1 MSIISIYIPAII
13 VVLVL
18 SFIISAVKIVPQAS
32 EFIIERFGKYIKTLK
47 PGLNIIIPFMDRVSS
62 KISMK
67 ETVLNVK
74 KQEII
79 SKDNASVQVDG
90 VAFFQVMDSKR
101 VTYTV
106 NDLSLALQN
115 LIMTNIRSVMGT
127 MDLDE
132 MFSNRAVMNAKLLT
146 VLDEATDPWGV
157 KIVRV
162 EIKDISPPKDLLDSM
177 AQQMKAE
184 RVKRADILKAE
195 GFKQAEILKAEG
207 EKMGRILAAE
217 ADKESQI
224 LAAEAEKTKQA
235 LEADGYKEA
244 QFRYAEARERLA
256 KAEAVSTE
264 VVSEAIAKGDVQ
276 AIQYFIAQDYIKAL
290 GQLAS
295 STNSKTIMMPLEASS
310 VIGSVGGISELL
322 KGLNVK

>member
-13 VVLVL
+13 VILVL

>member
-1 MSIISIYIPAII
+1 MNIISIYIPAII
-13 VVLVL
+13 VILVL
-18 SFIISAVKIVPQAS
+18 AFIINAVKIVPQAS
-32 EFIIERFGKYIKTLK
+32 EFIIERFGKYTKTLK
-47 PGLNIIIPFMDRVSS
+47 PGLNIIVPFMDRVSS

-67 ETVLNVK
+67 ETVLNVTQ
-74 KQEII
+74 QEII

-90 VAFFQVMDSKR
+90 IAFFQVMDSKR

-106 NDLSLALQN
+106 NNLGSALEN
-115 LIMTNIRSVMGT
+115 LIMTNIRSVMGA

-162 EIKDISPPKDLLDSM
+162 EIKDITPPKDLLDSM

-195 GFKQAEILKAEG
+195 GFKQSEILKAEG
-207 EKMGRILAAE
+207 EKMGIILAAE

-224 LAAEAEKTKQA
+224 LAAEAQKMKQA
-235 LEADGYKEA
+235 LEAEGLKEA
-244 QFRYAEARERLA
+244 QFRNAEARERLA
-256 KAEAVSTE
+256 SAEAVSIT
-264 VVSEAIAKGDVQ
+264 VVSEAISKGDVQ

-290 GQLAS
+290 GDLAS

-310 VIGSVGGISELL
+310 VIGSVSGISELL

>member
-1 MSIISIYIPAII
+1 MNVISIYIPAII
-13 VVLVL
+13 VILALAFV
-18 SFIISAVKIVPQAS
+18 INAVKIVPQAS
-32 EFIIERFGKYIKTLK
+32 EFIIERFGKYTKTLK
-47 PGLNIIIPFMDRVSS
+47 PGLNIIVPFMDRVSS

-67 ETVLNVK
+67 ETVLNVSQ
-74 KQEII
+74 QEII

-90 VAFFQVMDSKR
+90 IAFFQVMDSKR

-106 NDLSLALQN
+106 NNLGLALEN
-115 LIMTNIRSVMGT
+115 LIMTNIRSVMGA

-132 MFSNRAVMNAKLLT
+132 MFSNRAIMNAKLLT

-162 EIKDISPPKDLLDSM
+162 EIKDITPPKDLLDSM

-195 GFKQAEILKAEG
+195 GFKQSEILKAEG
-207 EKMGRILAAE
+207 EKMGIILAAE

-224 LAAEAEKTKQA
+224 LAAEAQKMKQA
-235 LEADGYKEA
+235 LEAEGLKEA
-244 QFRYAEARERLA
+244 QFRNAEARERLA
-256 KAEAVSTE
+256 QAEAVSTE
-264 VVSEAIAKGDVQ
+264 VVSKAIAKGDVQ

-290 GQLAS
+290 GDLAS